1 MQGAQIIL
9 PVGSVVKERYIVEG
23 LLGKGGF
30 GAVYLVRDQRVRVNQ
45 FALKEV
51 SDPNTEDKQRFAF
64 EGEVLKR
71 LDYPALP
78 RVYRAFEDN
87 SNHGDRLYMLMD
99 YIEGPNLEELRQ
111 RQPQKRLPLQ
121 IVMDIM
127 APIVGAISYLHQQQP
142 PIIHRDIKPANI
154 IVPDE
159 YNKSVLVDFGIAK
172 EYDQE
177 GTTTAI
183 RRCSPGYGAPEQ
195 YARGTNVQ
203 TDIYGLAATFYA
215 LLTGTV
221 PADALYRMTQI
232 GSRQNDPLEPVN
244 ELAPNVPQHVA
255 AAIHRAMAIN
265 IHERFASVDAFW
277 QALQPTSLTGNAP
290 SYNGNNDVT
299 STPTIITP
307 ATAIRQQHPTRP
319 LLATDTASRNGIP
332 IASPAPVMPVTA
344 MPVTSAPVVNN
355 ATLSP
360 QIEVRYQRQERRRR
374 PGVLFFLAFIAL
386 LVLLVGLLF
395 ATGVLPGMRPGTS
408 TTVPPI
414 KQTHVVTT
422 PTSQPTASPTHTPV
436 PTPTPTTA
444 PSPTPTTAPT
454 ATPTSAP
461 TSVPPAPVQLHSFYA
476 GTINDAIGPTIANM
490 QLKNIIQ
497 NGTNIQGYFAV
508 YKPLQGSN
516 PFSGTVSSNSVQF
529 TVQSYGGHLPLAFTG
544 TVQTNGS
551 ISGTYCSV
559 DTNGCNDSQGYGTW
573 QVSP

>member
-9 PVGSVVKERYIVEG
+9 PIGSVVKERYVVEG

-45 FALKEV
+45 FALKEII
-51 SDPNTEDKQRFAF
+51 DPNTEDKQRFAF

-71 LDYPALP
+71 LDYPSLP

-121 IVMDIM
+121 VVMDIM
-127 APIVGAISYLHQQQP
+127 APIVGAVSYLHQQQP

-203 TDIYGLAATFYA
+203 TDVYGLAATFYA

-244 ELAPNVPQHVA
+244 ELAPNIPQHVA
-255 AAIHRAMAIN
+255 DAIQRAMAIN

-277 QALQPTSLTGNAP
+277 QALQPTPLTGNAP
-290 SYNGNNDVT
+290 SYNGNNDVA

-319 LLATDTASRNGIP
+319 LLAAETASRNGLP
-332 IASPAPVMPVTA
+332 IASSAPA

-355 ATLSP
+355 GKLPP
-360 QIEVRYQRQERRRR
+360 QIQVRYQRREGGERRRR
-374 PGVLFFLAFIAL
+374 PAALFFLAFIAL
-386 LVLLVGLLF
+386 LVLIGGLLF
-395 ATGVLPGMRPGTS
+395 ATGILPGIHPGTS
-408 TTVPPI
+408 TTVPPM
-414 KQTHVVTT
+414 KQTHIVATPGTT
-422 PTSQPTASPTHTPV
+422 PTIHPTASPTHTLV

-444 PSPTPTTAPT
+444 PTPTPTSV
-454 ATPTSAP
+454 PTSA
-461 TSVPPAPVQLHSFYA
+461 PPAPVQLHSFYA
-476 GTINDAIGPTIANM
+476 GTINDTIGPTTANM
-490 QLKNIIQ
+490 QLKNVVQ
-497 NGTNIQGYFAV
+497 NGTNIQGYFVV
-508 YKPLQGSN
+508 YNPLQGSN
-516 PFSGTVSSNSVQF
+516 PFSGTVSSNTVQF

-544 TVQTNGS
+544 TVQANGS

-559 DTNGCNDSQGYGTW
+559 DASGCNDSQGYGTW